1 MPDHLEQ
8 DMAIILLMICYLCY
22 VQFYLQVYDEAKGML
37 IIVLQSFVFC
47 VWHIYIRLLILFP
60 GKD

>member
-8 DMAIILLMICYLCY
+8 DMAIILLMICYLYY
-22 VQFYLQVYDEAKGML
+22 VQFCLQVYDEAKGML
-37 IIVLQSFVFC
+37 IIVLQSFAFC
-47 VWHIYIRLLILFP
+47 AWHIYIRLLILFP